1 MTTKIRSSKQLHID
15 ANLNLNNQKIVSL
28 NPGSAGTDGVNVDQ
42 LNTAIGDATSGLG
55 NSIHVPV
62 ADLAAAKAI
71 ISTERADKMI
81 MNIESLGL
89 YRYDLESVA
98 VSNNDTVI
106 RPTDIASDATPGRW
120 IKMSSTINDHNN
132 LSNIQGGTVGQ
143 YNHLTNAQLTALHAA
158 ETASSIGVIV
168 NGAAAATPNDTDL
181 VATVESSVVKK
192 ITWANVKTFLTGVF
206 WPKTA
211 TGDVTINVSTN
222 VTAIGALKVVTGMIQ
237 ANAVTNIKLAQVATQ
252 TFKGRTTALTGDVED
267 LTIAQARTLLGLTSL
282 NLAQRKYRVTPTG
295 VINGSNLIFTIAD
308 NVISGT
314 EEVFKN
320 GVLQTATV
328 NYTISYG
335 ATTTI
340 TFVLDYV
347 PSNVGYNDI
356 LSVNYSI

>member
-15 ANLNLNNQKIVSL
+15 ASLNLNNQKIVSL
-28 NPGSAGTDGVNVDQ
+28 NPGSAGTDAVNVDQ

-62 ADLAAAKAI
+62 QDLAAAKAI
-71 ISTERADKMI
+71 IAAERADKMI

-98 VSNNDTVI
+98 ASNDDTVI

-143 YNHLTNAQLTALHAA
+143 YNHLTNAQLGALHAA

-192 ITWANVKTFLTGVF
+192 ITWTNVKAFLKTYFDGIY
-206 WPKTA
+206 WLKTA
-211 TGDVTINVSTN
+211 TGAVTISGT
-222 VTAIGALKVVTGMIQ
+222 VTAITDK
-237 ANAVTNIKLAQVATQ
+237 AVTLVKMADVATA
-252 TFKGRTTALTGDVED
+252 TFLGRTTAATGVPEAM
-267 LTIAQARTLLGLTSL
+267 TVAQARTLLGLTSL

-295 VINGSNLIFTIAD
+295 VINGSNLVFTIAD
-308 NVISGT
+308 NVISGS

-328 NYTISYG
+328 NYTVSYG

-340 TFVLDYV
+340 TFIAEYV
-347 PSNVGYNDI
+347 PSNVGYNDV